1 MLSMFLAIL
10 AEGQVKVRDEEETAR
25 AEDPDSSE
33 YGVLSLAHEQ
43 WRRCSKPLLEKCVP
57 AKDDEEEEGEEGEKR
72 TSHAHVEHHDKVDNH
87 QLMEVLMALRQEVA
101 ELREIH
107 VDKASLKA
115 IHDHMDNM
123 APLVTVTALS
133 A

>member
-1 MLSMFLAIL
+1 
-10 AEGQVKVRDEEETAR
+10 
-25 AEDPDSSE
+25 
-33 YGVLSLAHEQ
+33 
-43 WRRCSKPLLEKCVP
+43 
-57 AKDDEEEEGEEGEKR
+57 
-72 TSHAHVEHHDKVDNH
+72 
-87 QLMEVLMALRQEVA
+87 MEVLMALRQEVA
-101 ELREIH
+101 ELRESH